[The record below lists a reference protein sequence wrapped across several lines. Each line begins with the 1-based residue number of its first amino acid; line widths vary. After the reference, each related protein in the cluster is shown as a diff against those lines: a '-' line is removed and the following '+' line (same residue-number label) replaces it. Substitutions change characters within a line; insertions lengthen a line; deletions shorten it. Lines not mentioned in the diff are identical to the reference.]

1 MRRAP
6 SCTPAGSVRAV
17 DMTPWQ
23 AAGLY
28 DPDAPDAAAR
38 RDLIEYFVGLGLAAD
53 DVAEGVATGRLGRV
67 AADRILWGNEPATY
81 TGSDVAARGPMAEDD
96 VRRII
101 RAAGLTDGGN
111 EAVFREADA
120 RLFEGF
126 AFGTQFFGPD
136 AILQFTR
143 VLGASAARVAE
154 AAVALFL
161 ANVSPRLREGNLS
174 DLEQVREAAE
184 AIRAFGLVPHAM
196 EVLVKEHFITAV
208 RRLGVLDVAEG
219 GATLVTIAFVDLVG
233 STALATEVS
242 ATQLTDALSTFEYTA
257 MDAATTHDCR
267 VVKLIGD
274 EVMLAGPST
283 KAVVAVVDEVL
294 EAVEGHPLLGA
305 GRAGVAAG
313 YAVARDGD
321 YFGPVVNLASRLV
334 GAAGPGEVLV
344 DDAVATSAA
353 RDGHATE
360 PAGDYELKGFEQPVP
375 VHRLRR

>member
-1 MRRAP
+1 
-6 SCTPAGSVRAV
+6 
-17 DMTPWQ
+17 MTPWQ

-38 RDLIEYFVGLGLAAD
+38 RDLIGYFVGLGLSAD
-53 DVAEGVATGRLGRV
+53 DVAEGVARGRLGRV
-67 AADRILWGNEPATY
+67 AADRILWGDEGATF
-81 TGSDVAARGPMAEDD
+81 TATDIAARGPMVEED

-101 RAAGLTDGGN
+101 RAAGLTDGDN

-126 AFGTQFFGPD
+126 ALGAQFFGSD

-143 VLGASAARVAE
+143 VLGASASRVAE

-161 ANVSPRLREGNLS
+161 ANVSPRVREGGMS

-196 EVLVKEHFITAV
+196 DVLVKEHFLTAV
-208 RRLGVLDVAEG
+208 RRLGVLEVAEG
-219 GATLVTIAFVDLVG
+219 GATMATIAFVDLVG
-233 STALATEVS
+233 STALASAVS
-242 ATQLTDALSTFEYTA
+242 ATQLIDALSTFEYAA
-257 MDAATTHDCR
+257 MDAATVHDCR

-274 EVMLAGPST
+274 EVMLAGTST
-283 KAVVAVVDEVL
+283 TAVIAVVDEVL
-294 EAVEGHPLLGA
+294 EAVERHPLLGA
-305 GRAGVAAG
+305 GRAGIATG

-334 GAAGPGEVLV
+334 GAAASGEVLV
-344 DDAVATSAA
+344 DDTVATSSA

-360 PAGDYELKGFEQPVP
+360 SAGEYELKGFEQPVP